1 MAVKLRRLSQIF
13 FLLLFVYILWP
24 KAFPQKEI
32 LSPLVLFKIDPL
44 IVIMTSLSTRTIM
57 FGALVSCAMLGLTL
71 IFGRFFCGWICPM
84 GSSIDLA
91 GFFRKGSFLKKDSIN
106 RRTRKIKFIVLSLAA
121 GTAIF
126 AKEIA
131 WMPDPIVIIS
141 RAASSKPMLVLF
153 LVICFSSPF
162 VSRLWCRAVCPLGA
176 LYALFA
182 KFALLGRT
190 VHNCAACGTC
200 KSECRMA
207 AIKDD
212 LDYVKSECILCMDC
226 LYDCP
231 QNFTRFE
238 FRAIAK
244 K

>member
-24 KAFPQKEI
+24 KASHPKGL

-44 IVIMTSLSTRTIM
+44 IVIMASLSARTVM
-57 FGALVSCAMLGLTL
+57 LGALVSCVMLGLTL
-71 IFGRFFCGWICPM
+71 VFGRFFCGWICPM
-84 GSSIDLA
+84 GSSIDFA
-91 GFFRKGSFLKKDSIN
+91 GLFRKGSFLKKDSVN
-106 RRTRKIKFIVLSLAA
+106 KRTRKIKFFVLGLAA
-121 GTAIF
+121 AAAIF
-126 AKEIA
+126 VKEIS
-131 WMPDPIVIIS
+131 WIPDPIVIIS
-141 RAASSKPMLVLF
+141 RAVSSRPVLALF
-153 LVICFSSPF
+153 LGICFSSLF
-162 VSRLWCRAVCPLGA
+162 ASRLWCRAICPLGA

-182 KFALLGRT
+182 KFAFLGRT
-190 VHNCAACGTC
+190 VQNCASCGKC

-212 LDYVKSECILCMDC
+212 LDYVKSECVLCMDC

-238 FRAIAK
+238 FRGLK
-244 K
+244 